1 MFLKQTNYW
10 ISEDIGSR
18 FVGSTVIE
26 LKFSY
31 WFTSPLLCLIAS
43 RFSFLLAGVCYW
55 VITWE
60 GWKID
65 CIWAVLLD
73 YCREGDR
80 HVYSFLPLFSFHPF
94 SLLPSP
100 FSYKFFCSMK
110 NSEIITCSPCFWH
123 SFSWLIIPSIQAYLS
138 YNIYACMNNEDN
150 STS

>member
-1 MFLKQTNYW
+1 M
-10 ISEDIGSR
+10 
-18 FVGSTVIE
+18 
-26 LKFSY
+26 KFSY

-73 YCREGDR
+73 CCREGDR
-80 HVYSFLPLFSFHPF
+80 HVYSFFFLYFHFILF
-94 SLLPSP
+94 P

-110 NSEIITCSPCFWH
+110 NWVWNNHMLSLLLALFH
-123 SFSWLIIPSIQAYLS
+123 LIHHTKHWSIPLS
-138 YNIYACMNNEDN
+138 YNIYAFMNNEDN
-150 STS
+150 LTLETRLDVNRAPYSFYTRCYARYFKSF

>member
-94 SLLPSP
+94 SLLPSHIN
-100 FSYKFFCSMK
+100 FSVQWKTEC
-110 NSEIITCSPCFWH
+110 EIITCSPCFWH
-123 SFSWLIIPSIQAYLS
+123 SFTWFIIPSIEAYLCHIIFMLS
-138 YNIYACMNNEDN
+138 WIMKIILH
-150 STS
+150 